1 MHPIVAK
8 SHITSIHPLWAVE
21 GGRIAINGMNLITEG
36 FKLPEVYL
44 GSEQAQVVHASSQS
58 VSLIVPTGLKRG
70 HTPVRFGDAF
80 GETVFVEIGS
90 RVASGLHQVDNPVID
105 REGYL
110 YLTYS
115 GARGEQSPVSVFR
128 VRRDG
133 FREPFVSGITNATS
147 MAFAPDSQLY
157 VSSRFDGSVYRVSQD
172 GSFDVFISDL
182 GVASGLAFSPDGTL
196 YVGDRSGTIFRVGTS
211 GHATAFATLPA
222 SVAAF
227 HLAWGPDDTLYVTS
241 PTMSSCDCVYRIDQT
256 GKVEKIYRFFG
267 RPQGIAFDAQGL
279 LYVVEALAGMAGLY
293 RVERNGS
300 VVQVLAA
307 SSLVGLAFDPVGGLI
322 VASNNTAY
330 RLDIA
335 IRPYASDA
343 SSLLDS

>member
-1 MHPIVAK
+1 MQPIVAK
-8 SHITSIHPLWAVE
+8 NHIVSIHPLWAIE
-21 GGRIAINGMNLITEG
+21 GGRITVNGSNLIAEG
-36 FKLPEVYL
+36 ARLPEVYF
-44 GSEQAQVVHASSQS
+44 GSEQAQIIHASSQS

-70 HTPVRFGDAF
+70 HTPVKFGGAL
-80 GETVFVEIGS
+80 GETVFVEIGL

-105 REGYL
+105 SEGYL

-115 GARGEQSPVSVFR
+115 GVRGEQSPVSVFR

-147 MAFAPDSQLY
+147 MAFGPDSKLH
-157 VSSRFDGSVYRVSQD
+157 VSSRFDGSVYRVAQD
-172 GSFDVFISDL
+172 GSFDVFISGL

-227 HLAWGPDDTLYVTS
+227 HLAWGPDDALYVTS
-241 PTMSSCDCVYRIDQT
+241 PTMSSCDCVYRVDQT
-256 GKVEKIYRFFG
+256 GKVEKIYQSFG
-267 RPQGIAFDAQGL
+267 RPQGIAFDAQGT

-300 VVQVLAA
+300 ATKVLTA
-307 SSLVGLAFDPVGGLI
+307 SSLVGLAFDPAGGLI
-322 VASNNTAY
+322 VVSNDTAY
-330 RLDIA
+330 RLDVA
-335 IRPYASDA
+335 VLPYSSDPL
-343 SSLLDS
+343 SH